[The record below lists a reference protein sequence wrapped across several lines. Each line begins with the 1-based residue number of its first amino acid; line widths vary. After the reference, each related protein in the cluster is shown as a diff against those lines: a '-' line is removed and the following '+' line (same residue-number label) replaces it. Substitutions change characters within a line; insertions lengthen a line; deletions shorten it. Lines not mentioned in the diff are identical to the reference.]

1 MKRNILL
8 VVFVLAAFFSS
19 QNAYA
24 ANDTLPAFKTYRVGI
39 FAPLYLDSVFS
50 ETGNFRYR
58 DGFPK
63 FIVPAVDFVNGAQ
76 VALDS
81 LQLFHENVE
90 ATIFDTKSFSEPL
103 ALLIKNNKLDKL
115 DLIIGSVKD
124 IDYKQLAEYAL
135 SKNTPFVSATYPN
148 DGGVTKNPFVILVN
162 STLKAH
168 CEAIFSYILQR
179 NGTDKIYLC
188 RKKGAQE
195 DKIAA
200 YIKSINEQDGK
211 PILNI
216 QTLYFDSTVSTV
228 FLKSKLD
235 SNRQS
240 VIIGASLDE
249 VFATQ
254 LSTACNQIHQ
264 QYPLTIIG
272 MPNWDGFKALLKKK
286 DFENFPIYFTSPYYN
301 TKTDSLSRQLI
312 DAYAKRSKGKPTDM
326 AFKGYESARLFVQL
340 LLAYPDDFMSHI
352 NDKLMKVFSEYNFR
366 PVVKK
371 GNAVPDYFENKHLYF
386 IRILNGVLSKAW

>member
-8 VVFVLAAFFSS
+8 VVFFLTAFFSL
-19 QNAYA
+19 QNAKA
-24 ANDTLPAFKTYRVGI
+24 ANDTLPALKTYRVGI

-50 ETGNFRYR
+50 ETGNFKYR
-58 DGFPK
+58 DGIPK
-63 FIVPAVDFVNGAQ
+63 FIVPGVDFVNGAQ

-81 LQLFHENVE
+81 LQLYHENVE
-90 ATIFDTKSFSEPL
+90 ASIFDTKSFTEPL
-103 ALLIKNNKLDKL
+103 SLLIKTSKLDNL

-135 SKNTPFVSATYPN
+135 AKNTPFISATYPN
-148 DGGVTKNPFVILVN
+148 DGGVTKNPFVVLVN

-188 RKKGAQE
+188 RKKGIQE

-211 PILNI
+211 AILNI
-216 QTLYFDSTVSTV
+216 QTLYFDSTVSAAY
-228 FLKSKLD
+228 LKSKLD

-249 VFATQ
+249 IFATQ
-254 LSTACNQIHQ
+254 LATACNQIHQ

-312 DAYAKRSKGKPTDM
+312 NAYAIRSTGKPTDM
-326 AFKGYESARLFVQL
+326 AFKGYESARLFVRL
-340 LLAYPDDFMSHI
+340 LVAHPDDFMSHL
-352 NDKLMKVFSEYNFR
+352 NDKSIKVFSEYNFR

-386 IRILNGVLSKAW
+386 IRILNGILSKAW

>member
-8 VVFVLAAFFSS
+8 VVFVLTAFFSL
-19 QNAYA
+19 QNAKA
-24 ANDTLPAFKTYRVGI
+24 ANDTLPALKTYRVGI

-50 ETGNFRYR
+50 ETGSFRYR
-58 DGFPK
+58 DGIPK
-63 FIVPAVDFVNGAQ
+63 FIMPGVDFVNGAQ

-81 LQLFHENVE
+81 LQLYQENVE
-90 ATIFDTKSFSEPL
+90 ASIFDTKSFTEPL
-103 ALLIKNNKLDKL
+103 SVLIKNNKLDKL

-135 SKNTPFVSATYPN
+135 AKNTPFISATYPN
-148 DGGVTKNPFVILVN
+148 DGGVTKNPFVVLVN

-188 RKKGAQE
+188 RKKGVQE

-211 PILNI
+211 AILNI
-216 QTLYFDSTVSTV
+216 QTLYFDSTVSTA

-286 DFENFPIYFTSPYYN
+286 DFENFPIYFTSPYFN

-312 DAYAKRSKGKPTDM
+312 NAYATRSTGKPTDM

-340 LLAYPDDFMSHI
+340 LVAHPDDFMSHI
-352 NDKLMKVFSEYNFR
+352 NDKSMKVFSEYNFR
-366 PVVKK
+366 PVIKK
-371 GNAVPDYFENKHLYF
+371 GNSVPDYFENKHLYF

>member
-8 VVFVLAAFFSS
+8 VVLVLSSIFSL
-19 QNAYA
+19 QTTHA
-24 ANDTLPAFKTYRVGI
+24 ANDTLPAFKNYRVGI

-50 ETGNFRYR
+50 ETGNFKYR
-58 DGFPK
+58 DGIPK
-63 FIVPAVDFVNGAQ
+63 FIVPGVDFVNGAQ

-81 LQLFHENVE
+81 LQLYHENVE
-90 ATIFDTKSFSEPL
+90 ASIFDTKSFTEPL
-103 ALLIKNNKLDKL
+103 SLLIKTSKLDNL

-135 SKNTPFVSATYPN
+135 AKNTPFISATYPN
-148 DGGVTKNPFVILVN
+148 DGGVTKNPFVVLVN

-188 RKKGAQE
+188 RKKGIQE

-211 PILNI
+211 AILNI
-216 QTLYFDSTVSTV
+216 QTLYFDSTVSAAY
-228 FLKSKLD
+228 LKSKLD

-249 VFATQ
+249 IFATQ
-254 LSTACNQIHQ
+254 LATACNQIHQ

-312 DAYAKRSKGKPTDM
+312 NAYAIRSTGKPTDM
-326 AFKGYESARLFVQL
+326 AFKGYESARLFVRL
-340 LLAYPDDFMSHI
+340 LVAHPDDFMSHL
-352 NDKLMKVFSEYNFR
+352 NDKSIKVFSEYNFR

-371 GNAVPDYFENKHLYF
+371 GNAVADYFENKHLYF
-386 IRILNGVLSKAW
+386 IRILNGILSKAW

>member
-216 QTLYFDSTVSTV
+216 QTLYFDSTVSTA

>member
-8 VVFVLAAFFSS
+8 VVFILTSFFSL
-19 QNAYA
+19 QKAYA
-24 ANDTLPAFKTYRVGI
+24 ANDTIPFLKTYRVGI
-39 FAPLYLDSVFS
+39 FAPLYLDSVFA

-58 DGFPK
+58 EGIPK
-63 FIVPAVDFVNGAQ
+63 FIVPGVDFVNGAQ

-81 LQLFHENVE
+81 LQLYNENVE
-90 ATIFDTKSFSEPL
+90 ATIYDTKSFSEPL
-103 ALLIKNNKLDKL
+103 SLLIKNNKLDKL

-124 IDYKQLAEYAL
+124 IDYKQLAGYAL
-135 SKNTPFVSATYPN
+135 AKNTPFISATYPN
-148 DGGVTKNPFVILVN
+148 DGGVTKNPFVLLVN

-179 NGTDKIYLC
+179 HGTDKIYLC
-188 RKKGAQE
+188 RKKGVQE
-195 DKIAA
+195 DKVAA
-200 YIKSINEQDGK
+200 YIKGINEQDGK
-211 PILNI
+211 AILNI
-216 QTLYFDSTVSTV
+216 QTLYFDSTVSPA

-240 VIIGASLDE
+240 VVIGASLDE

-254 LSTACNQIHQ
+254 LSTACNQIHL
-264 QYPLTIIG
+264 QYPLTLIG

-312 DAYAKRSKGKPTDM
+312 DAYSIRSKGKPTDM
-326 AFKGYESARLFVQL
+326 AFKGYESAMLFVKL
-340 LLAYPDDFMSHI
+340 LVAHPDDFMSYI
-352 NDKLMKVFSEYNFR
+352 NDKSMKVFSEYNFR

-371 GNAVPDYFENKHLYF
+371 GNSVPDYFENKHLYF